1 MNISVEDFI
10 NSVTQ
15 RARLAFMLVLG
26 EKTVEIL
33 QEDPTVFSL
42 ARNLLDYSWS
52 WEESLSVSPFE
63 IFEYLESSSEDF
75 DERETLSLVCQFDTK
90 TPKPTLAAI
99 LSTINAGS
107 LAVMYACQVSGVRGG
122 LIPDIIANLEE
133 EDAIPGTISLITEN
147 HLIDE
152 LWIQKAM
159 SYLTKNYGADDP
171 DLLGEPVKREEL
183 MNLK

>member
-1 MNISVEDFI
+1 MGISAEDFI

-15 RARLAFMLVLG
+15 RARLAFMLSLG
-26 EKTVEIL
+26 EKTVRIL
-33 QEDPTVFSL
+33 QDDPNVFSL
-42 ARNLLDYSWS
+42 ARNLLDQSWS
-52 WEESLSVSPFE
+52 WEESLNVSPFE

-90 TPKPTLAAI
+90 TPKPTLAAM
-99 LSTINAGS
+99 LSSINAGS

-133 EDAIPGTISLITEN
+133 EEAIPGTVSLISETQ
-147 HLIDE
+147 LIDR
-152 LWIQKAM
+152 LWIERAM
-159 SYLTKNYGADDP
+159 SYLTKNYGTDNP
-171 DLLGEPVKREEL
+171 NSLGEPIKREEL